1 VRSLLPR
8 GGDEGARVV
17 MRRRP
22 DLVVEVPCPG
32 RAADIDTVDD
42 LREWS

>member
-1 VRSLLPR
+1 
-8 GGDEGARVV
+8 

-22 DLVVEVPCPG
+22 DLVMEVACPG
-32 RAADIDTVDD
+32 GAADIDTVDD